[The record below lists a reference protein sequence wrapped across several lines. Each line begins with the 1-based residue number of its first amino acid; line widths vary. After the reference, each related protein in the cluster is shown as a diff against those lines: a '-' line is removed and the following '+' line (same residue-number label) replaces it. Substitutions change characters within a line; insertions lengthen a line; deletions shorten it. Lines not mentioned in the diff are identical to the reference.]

1 MTAAGWRRAALAC
14 ALVLGACAHPPA
26 PRVLRS
32 QIRKSGEWTK
42 VCTLEMVDAEVAA
55 GAPVR
60 LRFTLFNHDFY
71 NSFPRTPHLTIFT
84 AVDTPLAGLRADL
97 FDVER
102 DGQPVPY
109 HGEVA
114 KTPEFDRC
122 ATPSGCALVE
132 GDYLRIGSEEK
143 LSAEVDLAAAYAFDR
158 PGTYTIRY
166 KVRLHDVRVPVF
178 RPLLVFTYAN
188 GPTPHRRVLS
198 PADPQCNTVT
208 VTVRPR

>member
-1 MTAAGWRRAALAC
+1 MRAAGWRWAALAC
-14 ALVLGACAHPPA
+14 AAVLGACAHPPA
-26 PRVLRS
+26 PQRIRS
-32 QIRKSGEWTK
+32 HVVNSDQWPK
-42 VCTLEMVDAEVAA
+42 VCTLEMADAEVAA
-55 GAPVR
+55 GEPVR
-60 LRFTLFNHDFY
+60 LRFTLFNHDFDRIP
-71 NSFPRTPHLTIFT
+71 PRDPHLTIFT

-97 FDVER
+97 FAVER
-102 DGQPVPY
+102 DGEPVPY

-122 ATPSGCALVE
+122 ATPSGCVLVE

-178 RPLLVFTYAN
+178 HPLLVFTTSN
-188 GPTPHRRVLS
+188 GPWPHRRVLY

-208 VTVRPR
+208 VKVRPR